1 MLKQLKKHQSPLIS
15 SNKRSSKKAIPS
27 TSTLE
32 LGESGSQ
39 SSSSI
44 SANNGK
50 APIAVLIIK
59 AVMSST
65 VDTKTPSEIE
75 AESLLV
81 DIRHSRDDL
90 LLRVAYLE
98 KDIQEQMAL
107 GVAHQMMGGCSD
119 DTERYFQKANSL
131 KQKRE
136 LILTAIDV
144 LDMHIL
150 TLESEI
156 KEAQAARRSV
166 DFCEQ
171 EYFAQEMASILRSM

>member
-1 MLKQLKKHQSPLIS
+1 MLKQFTKHQSPLVS
-15 SNKRSSKKAIPS
+15 SSKRSSKKAIP
-27 TSTLE
+27 TTRTVE

-39 SSSSI
+39 SSSG
-44 SANNGK
+44 SANEKG
-50 APIAVLIIK
+50 PIAGLIIE
-59 AVMSST
+59 AVISST

-81 DIRHSRDDL
+81 AIRNSRDDL
-90 LLRVAYLE
+90 LLREAYLE

-107 GVAHQMMGGCSD
+107 GVVHQMMGGC
-119 DTERYFQKANSL
+119 TEGTEQYFQKAKSL

-136 LILTAIDV
+136 LSLTAIAI
-144 LDMHIL
+144 LEMHIL

-156 KEAQAARRSV
+156 NEAQATHRSV

-171 EYFAQEMASILRSM
+171 ENFAQEVTSILRSL